1 MVQQS
6 MKRLPADELEAQY
19 VHQVYDVIARHFDHT
34 RYKPWPGV
42 KSYVDRLAPRSLL
55 LDLGCGNGRN
65 LCINPEVIDI
75 GSDYSMPLCEIA
87 GQCGRPVFCASALHI
102 PIRDSVFDHVIC
114 VAMIHHL
121 ATAERRAEC
130 LREIAR
136 ILRVGGTTF
145 VTAWASDQRKK
156 KYEEADQ
163 MVPWTIDKRF
173 GEDEVTRTLHRFY
186 HLFAQGEFAELA
198 RSIAEFQLI
207 EETFE
212 ADNWNALFRRV

>member
-1 MVQQS
+1 
-6 MKRLPADELEAQY
+6 MKRLAPEDLEAKH

-42 KSYVDRLAPRSLL
+42 RSFVDGLARHSLL

-65 LCINPEVIDI
+65 LCINPEVIDV

-87 GQCGRPVFCASALHI
+87 AQCGCPIFCASALRI
-102 PIRDSVFDHVIC
+102 PVRDSVFDHVIC
-114 VAMIHHL
+114 VAVIHHL
-121 ATAERRAEC
+121 ATAARRADC
-130 LREIAR
+130 LREVAR
-136 ILRVGGTTF
+136 ILRVGGTAF
-145 VTAWASDQRKK
+145 VTAWATDQHKR

-173 GEDEVTRTLHRFY
+173 SEDNATPTLHRFY
-186 HLFAQGEFAELA
+186 HLFAKGEFAELA
-198 RSIAEFQLI
+198 RDIAELQLI
-207 EETFE
+207 EKTFE